1 MEAHSLLAV
10 SFFVFT
16 FAIMSS
22 ARFYL
27 LGVLFAMIWSSAS
40 VAAKLGMVSVQ
51 PLVLYQVRFML
62 AALCLLVLSYLFLKG
77 RRPQGKEWLQLAI
90 FGLLNV
96 TVALGLFALAIHEVA
111 AGIGALQVGVN
122 PLVISVLSAVAA
134 GRKVKSNEVL
144 ALVLGLTGVVLAV
157 YPLLGNAYAS
167 PKGLFL
173 LGLSTLAYSSA
184 AIYYSSV
191 KWSLTKLTIN
201 GWQAFFGALFLLPVT
216 LFFYDR
222 GLNSYDMDFGLSAL
236 WLGLPI
242 SGLAVYL
249 WLWLLST
256 DTVKASLFLFLC
268 PIFGFAYAYFILH
281 EPFTLFTLGGL
292 IVVMAALYIGQY
304 KKRQA

>member
-1 MEAHSLLAV
+1 V

-16 FAIMSS
+16 FAFMSS
-22 ARFYL
+22 VRFYL
-27 LGVLFAMIWSSAS
+27 LGVLFAMVWSSAS

-51 PLVLYQVRFML
+51 PLVLYQMRFIL
-62 AALCLLVLSYLFLKG
+62 AALCLLILSYLFLKG
-77 RRPQGKEWLQLAI
+77 ERPKGIEWLQLAV

-122 PLVISVLSAVAA
+122 PLVISVLSALAA
-134 GRKVKSNEVL
+134 GRKVKPNEVL
-144 ALVLGLTGVVLAV
+144 ALLIGLAGVILAV
-157 YPLLGNAYAS
+157 YPLLGKAYAT
-167 PKGLFL
+167 PKGLSL
-173 LGLSTLAYSSA
+173 LGLSTIAYSSA
-184 AIYYSSV
+184 AIYYSSR

-216 LFFYDR
+216 FFFYDH
-222 GLNSYDMDFGLSAL
+222 GDNSFDLKFGLSAL
-236 WLGLPI
+236 WLGLPV

-249 WLWLLST
+249 WLWLLSI
-256 DTVKASLFLFLC
+256 DTVKASFFLFLC
-268 PIFGFAYAYFILH
+268 PIFGFAYAYFILD

-292 IVVMAALYIGQY
+292 LLVMAALYIGQY